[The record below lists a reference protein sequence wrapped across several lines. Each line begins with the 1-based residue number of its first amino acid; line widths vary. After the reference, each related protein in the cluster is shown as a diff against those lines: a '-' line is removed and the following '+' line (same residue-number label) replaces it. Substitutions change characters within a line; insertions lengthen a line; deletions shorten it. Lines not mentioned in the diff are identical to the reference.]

1 MNGIGIVMVSL
12 GAVILLGVICT
23 FLVYLTD
30 IKEDLWEP
38 IWESLKS
45 EDNEL

>member
-1 MNGIGIVMVSL
+1 MNGIGIMMVSL
-12 GAVILLGVICT
+12 GAVILMGIICT
-23 FLVYLTD
+23 FLVFLTD

>member
-1 MNGIGIVMVSL
+1 MNGIGVGLVSL
-12 GAVILLGVICT
+12 GAVILMGVICT
-23 FLVYLTD
+23 FLVYLID

-38 IWESLKS
+38 IWRSLKS